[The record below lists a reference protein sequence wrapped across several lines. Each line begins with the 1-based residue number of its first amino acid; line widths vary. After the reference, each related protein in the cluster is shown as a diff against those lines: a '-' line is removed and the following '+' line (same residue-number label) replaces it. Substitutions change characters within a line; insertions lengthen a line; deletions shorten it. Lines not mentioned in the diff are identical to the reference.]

1 MNNTHDNKDEFI
13 DAYYSFKDSVDFT
26 RDGFLPEVD
35 NLVWYMLMGVPGV
48 PADDDPSE
56 DAPLVAI
63 DQRVAILKTVF
74 VEVNR
79 DRPEDFLDKG
89 LSIYDQAG
97 KMAKG
102 LLKESDQSP
111 CSRKIYFD
119 QGQENG

>member
-26 RDGFLPEVD
+26 GDGFLPEVD
-35 NLVWYMLMGVPGV
+35 NLVWYMLMGVPSV
-48 PADDDPSE
+48 PADDDTSE
-56 DAPLVAI
+56 DGPLVAI

-89 LSIYDQAG
+89 LSIYDRAG
-97 KMAKG
+97 NIAKG

-111 CSRKIYFD
+111 CSRKKHSD
-119 QGQENG
+119 LRLKNG